1 VKEMKNIIERALAHY
16 GKENQLLQ
24 FYEELNE
31 LGAAV
36 NHYKRGKITKEDLVH
51 EIGDVHVML
60 EYVKLIFDITDI
72 EVDKA
77 VIRSKVR
84 LENKLLREE
93 K

>member
-1 VKEMKNIIERALAHY
+1 MRNVIERALEHY

-36 NHYKRGKITKEDLVH
+36 NHHKRGKISKEDLVH
-51 EIGDVHVML
+51 EIGDVFVML
-60 EYVKLIFDITDI
+60 DYIKLIFDIDDI
-72 EVDKA
+72 EIDKA
-77 VIRSKVR
+77 VIRSKER
-84 LENKLLREE
+84 LEQKLLRCE

>member
-1 VKEMKNIIERALAHY
+1 MKSIIERALEHY

-36 NHYKRGKITKEDLVH
+36 NHYKRGKITREELIH
-51 EIGDVHVML
+51 EIGDVHVMFD
-60 EYVKLIFDITDI
+60 YIKLIFGITDI

-77 VIRSKVR
+77 IIRSKER
-84 LENKLLREE
+84 LEQKLIRCE